1 MYESLVI
8 KIYVVLYL
16 MVEFD
21 LFWVMFWNF
30 IWVVII
36 FMYNLNFDKLILYI
50 SNKYNKL
57 ILFLFII
64 FLNKSKFYVIVK

>member
-1 MYESLVI
+1 MI

-30 IWVVII
+30 IWVIII

-57 ILFLFII
+57 IFFLFII
-64 FLNKSKFYVIVK
+64 FLK